1 MTIELETLNI
11 SVAAPEIFLAF
22 ASMITLLLGV
32 FQGDTRTSMI
42 SWVSVAVLGM
52 TLGLVLLN
60 TAEPAEAF
68 NGLFVHDIYSNFLKI
83 VILLGL
89 MAAITISVPSL
100 EVRGMQR
107 FEYPVLILLSGLGMM
122 VMVSSN
128 HLLTLYM
135 GLELHALGLY
145 VLAAL
150 QKGSVKSSEAGL
162 KYFILSA
169 LSSGIMLFGISLIYG
184 FSGSLYFP
192 DLYANIS
199 TQSGLEAGM
208 VVGLVFVLVAVAFK
222 ISAVPFHMWTPDVYE
237 GAPTPVTALF
247 IMVPKMA
254 AIGLLMRFL
263 FDAFGQAVFEW
274 SQILIILS
282 VASMVWGAFAALV
295 QDNIKRLLAYSSIGH
310 MGYALVGLV
319 PGTEAG
325 VSSVLFYMTIYM
337 FMTGGV
343 FACILRLQRNDLEL
357 KNVSELSGLVKTNPL
372 TAYVI
377 ALFMFS
383 MTGLPPMAG
392 FFGKL
397 SVFQAAVQ
405 AEYYTL
411 AVIGVLTS
419 VVAAYYY
426 LRVVKVMLF
435 DESIDPL
442 DRETVFPRRIVAGI
456 GAVFVLFFI
465 LNPGIL
471 SGFTDLAAASLVGS

>member
-1 MTIELETLNI
+1 MSTDVDALLLN
-11 SVAAPEIFLAF
+11 VAVPEIFLAV
-22 ASMITLLLGV
+22 ASMVTLILGV
-32 FQGDTRTSMI
+32 FQGDSKTSLV
-42 SWVSVAVLGM
+42 SWVSVAVLVM
-52 TLGLVLLN
+52 TLGLVLMN
-60 TAEPAEAF
+60 NAGPTEAF
-68 NGLFVHDIYSNFLKI
+68 NGLFVHDGYSSFLKVI
-83 VILLGL
+83 ILLGL
-89 MAAITISVPSL
+89 IAAITVAVPSL
-100 EVRGMQR
+100 ELRGMQK

-135 GLELHALGLY
+135 GLELQSLGLY
-145 VLAAL
+145 VLASL

-169 LSSGIMLFGISLIYG
+169 LSSGILLFGISLIYG
-184 FSGSLYFP
+184 FSGTLYFP
-192 DLYANIS
+192 DLYASIS
-199 TQSGLEAGM
+199 TDGGLEAGLIT
-208 VVGLVFVLVAVAFK
+208 GLVFVLVAMAFK

-247 IMVPKMA
+247 VMVPKVA
-254 AIGLLMRFL
+254 AIGLMMRFL

-274 SQILIILS
+274 SQILIVLS

-295 QDNIKRLLAYSSIGH
+295 QNNIKRLLAYSSIGH

-319 PGTEAG
+319 PGTESG

-337 FMTGGV
+337 FMTAGV
-343 FACILRLQRNDLEL
+343 FACILRLQRNDLEI
-357 KNVSELSGLVKTNPL
+357 KKVSELSGLVRTNPV
-372 TAYVI
+372 TAYLI

-383 MTGLPPMAG
+383 MTGLPPLAG

-397 SVFQAAVQ
+397 AVFQAAVE

-426 LRVVKVMLF
+426 LRVIKVMLF
-435 DESIDPL
+435 DDALDPL
-442 DRETVFPRRIVAGI
+442 DKETVFSRRLVAGV
-456 GAVFVLFFI
+456 GAAFVLFFI
-465 LNPGIL
+465 LKPGLL
-471 SGFTDLAAASLVGS
+471 SGLTDFAAMSLVGC